1 MHTTRNSF
9 KRENFNMKNTE
20 TAFHSFQKFE
30 YLSLHIVFFLTI
42 SSSRLRPEAYVAT
55 SKVELSTTIVSKF

>member
-42 SSSRLRPEAYVAT
+42 SSSRLRPEAYVAPPQHLR
-55 SKVELSTTIVSKF
+55 SSSLRQ